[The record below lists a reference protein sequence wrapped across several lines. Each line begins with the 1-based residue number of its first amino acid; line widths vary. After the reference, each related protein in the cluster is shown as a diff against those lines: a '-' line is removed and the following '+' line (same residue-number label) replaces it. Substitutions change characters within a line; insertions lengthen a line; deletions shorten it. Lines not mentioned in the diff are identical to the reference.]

1 MSSGH
6 DDSSSS
12 NKHFTF
18 TIENGAVTAYFEVE
32 NGITQQE
39 SLDNRDSFVIDGT
52 QITHTKQT
60 SNGPEVTIYSD
71 PESDGSYKVISD
83 STDDD
88 SVNDDRPGSGDRK
101 GYQFT
106 INDNNEVVEVFEI
119 KKGVPELKPIDDD
132 GTETYAVNENG
143 EVVRTDDEPEIGT
156 EITVYADADG
166 DGTYFRVSEQW
177 ALDSPEDGPFR
188 FEGRLVYSPTDDD
201 DHVGVRG
208 GEDCHGGQ
216 GADDFV
222 IREAAHL
229 RIGDFNS
236 SEDNFIIFD
245 TGLGLTSIEQL
256 ASFVTD
262 AQHDGQDFIV
272 YFGDDVSITLVG
284 VQPDQISWDDVSV
297 LS

>member
-1 MSSGH
+1 MSTGH
-6 DDSSSS
+6 
-12 NKHFTF
+12 
-18 TIENGAVTAYFEVE
+18 
-32 NGITQQE
+32 
-39 SLDNRDSFVIDGT
+39 
-52 QITHTKQT
+52 
-60 SNGPEVTIYSD
+60 
-71 PESDGSYKVISD
+71 
-83 STDDD
+83 
-88 SVNDDRPGSGDRK
+88 DDRPGSGDRK

-106 INDNNEVVEVFEI
+106 FNDNNEIIEVFEI
-119 KKGVPELKPIDDD
+119 KDGVRELKPIDDD
-132 GTETYAVNENG
+132 GMETYEVNEDG
-143 EVVRTDDEPEIGT
+143 IVRTDEELGIGK

-177 ALDSPEDGPFR
+177 AFDTPEENPSR

-208 GEDCHGGQ
+208 GEDCYGGK

-229 RIGDFNS
+229 RIGDFKS

-245 TGLGLTSIEQL
+245 TNLGLTSVTQL
-256 ASFVTD
+256 AGFVTEV
-262 AQHDGQDFIV
+262 QQDGQDFIV

>member
-1 MSSGH
+1 M
-6 DDSSSS
+6 
-12 NKHFTF
+12 K
-18 TIENGAVTAYFEVE
+18 I
-32 NGITQQE
+32 GI
-39 SLDNRDSFVIDGT
+39 
-52 QITHTKQT
+52 
-60 SNGPEVTIYSD
+60 
-71 PESDGSYKVISD
+71 
-83 STDDD
+83 
-88 SVNDDRPGSGDRK
+88 
-101 GYQFT
+101 
-106 INDNNEVVEVFEI
+106 
-119 KKGVPELKPIDDD
+119 
-132 GTETYAVNENG
+132 
-143 EVVRTDDEPEIGT
+143 VRTDEELGIGT

-236 SEDNFIIFD
+236 SEDNLIIFD
-245 TGLGLTSIEQL
+245 TGLGLTSIAQL